1 MIKKITSLLLTVLV
15 FLIASFTV
23 FAADVQIKGK
33 TALQPGETAEYIIS
47 VSGCEKATSASVD
60 ITCGDGLT
68 VQSGSFIKEGSL
80 KFFDTQ
86 KNKGA
91 IGGLD
96 NGDINGEFFKFTV
109 KAQKGDRLSR
119 NFTVTVTAKNG
130 TATVFNQS
138 ATLIKN
144 SPVTPKDSSQSVTV
158 SSGGATTLS
167 QDQKTAAS
175 AQTAAQTAS
184 AQQNNE
190 NGSQIDDTSPVLYII
205 FAVAVV
211 AVAVLLIVIFKNK
224 NKKSNPQD

>member
-1 MIKKITSLLLTVLV
+1 MIKKITSLLLTVLL
-15 FLIASFTV
+15 FLIASYTV
-23 FAADVQIKGK
+23 FAADLQIKGK
-33 TALQPGETAEYIIS
+33 TQLSPGDTTEYIIL
-47 VSGCEKATSASVD
+47 VNGCEKATAASVD

-109 KAQKGDRLSR
+109 KAQKGDGLSR

-130 TATVFNQS
+130 AETVFNQS

-167 QDQKTAAS
+167 QYQKTAAS
-175 AQTAAQTAS
+175 AQTAS

-224 NKKSNPQD
+224 NKKSNSQD